1 MKWVVAE
8 VASADGFVEARYE
21 RDGRRDVP
29 VLKLAAIEPHPKPL
43 RLGPEDVLL
52 VTGGGKGIAAEC
64 ALALAR
70 DGGARLLIMGR
81 SAPER
86 DPELSENLSR
96 MARAGLRVRY
106 AMADSPM
113 RRLCRRSSAVRTWA
127 P

>member
-1 MKWVVAE
+1 VLTL
-8 VASADGFVEARYE
+8 AD
-21 RDGRRDVP
+21 
-29 VLKLAAIEPHPKPL
+29 IEPPTEPL

-70 DGGARLLIMGR
+70 TGGARLLIMGR
-81 SAPER
+81 SAPEH

-106 AMADSPM
+106 AMADVTDAEAVAA
-113 RRLCRRSSAVRTWA
+113 AVREAVQDLGPVTG
-127 P
+127 